1 MESIVDDCIELTST
15 RNKGRPKGSSKRNK
29 GFKGTPKKSNCV
41 IQATSS
47 KCVVERNTP
56 LGLINKSNVCFFNS
70 VIQVMYSLSD
80 FRDLVLNCVIGDNE
94 KSNAVLNMKILF
106 QDIENATKT
115 DRHSVRTHECVMSLN
130 LIEYTE
136 NNQYDAEECLTQ
148 IINLVYPQVNNAPPE
163 NCLF

>member
-1 MESIVDDCIELTST
+1 MKSNIDDSIELTPI
-15 RNKGRPKGSSKRNK
+15 RNKGRPKGSAKKYK

-94 KSNAVLNMKILF
+94 NSNAVLNMKILF
-106 QDIENATKT
+106 QDI
-115 DRHSVRTHECVMSLN
+115 
-130 LIEYTE
+130 
-136 NNQYDAEECLTQ
+136 
-148 IINLVYPQVNNAPPE
+148 
-163 NCLF
+163 